1 MRFEWNSS
9 KAQFNFSKHGISFEE
24 ATTIF
29 GDPLSITSPDPDHSQ
44 EEGRWI
50 TIGVSTNLKTIVVV
64 HTDQLETVRIISAR
78 LATKREKGCYEHGI

>member
-29 GDPLSITSPDPDHSQ
+29 GDPLSLTSPDPDHSQ
-44 EEGRWI
+44 EEARWI
-50 TIGVSTNLKTIVVV
+50 TIGVSTNFKTIVVV
-64 HTDQLETVRIISAR
+64 HTDPIRDGKNN
-78 LATKREKGCYEHGI
+78 KRPTCHKTRKGML